1 MKMEKK
7 LYLLIVE
14 QELELVMDAIC
25 HTFGLENKGSGNT
38 IEASNGRMQL
48 GGSVFTKD
56 LEETQAF
63 FKEQMNAVWG
73 HFHGVDTEYT
83 DQKLNVL
90 YQIQGSGSF
99 VIVKYSCAEEDTVQE
114 TVLLEQLAGLLQRT
128 EGLLL
133 ADNGTRILDKELRL
147 ILSDEGDSELDMF
160 FPAEKKLPPD
170 FFDEAPPERV
180 ARRNR
185 SVEFLRGKGIYVTEW
200 LPLIEG
206 EEEAHFRT
214 VQEVAL
220 RAAAL
225 LTVALHAEVLMT
237 ESMDVKKARSYS
249 DNVTKTFGCNSAFS
263 PEEKAFLKNKSPEE
277 REVIRF
283 SWQYECLSVM
293 LWALG
298 LIEELSF
305 PDRICDVGAS
315 VRIMSGHNSLEKLIA
330 ASTLRSHDELLD
342 QADLI
347 YRMDWGCVDAR
358 IKGLPMPRKLEGGVV
373 MERHKCLNWLIGTD
387 NAEWDNVDVST

>member
-1 MKMEKK
+1 MENT

-14 QELELVMDAIC
+14 QKLEPVMDAFC
-25 HTFGLENKGSGNT
+25 QTFGLENKGLGNT
-38 IEASNGRMQL
+38 LTASNGRMEL
-48 GGSVFTKD
+48 AVSVFTKD

-63 FKEQMNAVWG
+63 CKEQMNAVWN
-73 HFHGVDTEYT
+73 HFYGVDTEYT
-83 DQKLNVL
+83 DHKLNVL

-99 VIVKYSCAEEDTVQE
+99 AIVKYSAADEEADQVTA
-114 TVLLEQLAGLLQRT
+114 LLEQLAGLLQKT

-147 ILSDEGDSELDMF
+147 ILSDEGESELDRF
-160 FPAEKKLPPD
+160 FPAEKRLPPD
-170 FFDEAPPERV
+170 FFDGAPLERV
-180 ARRNR
+180 ERRNR

-206 EEEAHFRT
+206 EEDAHFRT
-214 VQEVAL
+214 VREVAL

-225 LTVALHAEVLMT
+225 LAVALHAEVLMT

-249 DNVTKTFGCNSAFS
+249 DSITKAFGCKSAFS
-263 PEEKAFLKNKSPEE
+263 PEEKAFLKKKAPDQ
-277 REVIRF
+277 REGIRF
-283 SWQYECLSVM
+283 SWQYECLYVM

-305 PDRICDVGAS
+305 PDRICDVGAC
-315 VRIMSGHNSLEKLIA
+315 VRIMNEHDSLEKLIG
-330 ASTLRSHDELLD
+330 ASSLRSRQELLD
-342 QADLI
+342 EADLI

-373 MERHKCLNWLIGTD
+373 VERHKCLNWLIGVD
-387 NAEWDNVDVST
+387 NAEWDDVDIST

>member
-1 MKMEKK
+1 MEKK
-7 LYLLIVE
+7 LYLLVVE
-14 QELELVMDAIC
+14 QELELVMEAIC
-25 HTFGLENKGSGNT
+25 RAFGLENEGTGNT
-38 IEASNGRMQL
+38 IGASNGRVEL
-48 GGSVFTKD
+48 AVSVFTKD
-56 LEETQAF
+56 MEETQAF
-63 FKEQMNAVWG
+63 FKEQVNAVWG

-83 DQKLNVL
+83 DNKLNVL

-99 VIVKYSCAEEDTVQE
+99 VIVKYSCADEDTDQE
-114 TVLLEQLAGLLQRT
+114 TALLEQLAGLLQRT

-147 ILSDEGDSELDMF
+147 ILSDEGDSELDGF

-170 FFDEAPPERV
+170 FFDGAPPERV

-206 EEEAHFRT
+206 EEETRFRT
-214 VQEVAL
+214 VQEVAQ

-237 ESMDVKKARSYS
+237 QSMDVKKARSYS
-249 DNVTKTFGCNSAFS
+249 DSVTKAYGCKSAFS
-263 PEEKAFLKNKSPEE
+263 PEEQKFLKNKAPEE

-298 LIEELSF
+298 LIEELPF
-305 PDRICDVGAS
+305 PDRICDVGGS
-315 VRIMSGHNSLEKLIA
+315 VRIMSEHNSLEKLIG
-330 ASTLRSHDELLD
+330 ASTLRSHKELLD
-342 QADLI
+342 EADLI

-358 IKGLPMPRKLEGGVV
+358 IKGLPMPRELEGGVV
-373 MERHKCLNWLIGTD
+373 MERHKCLNWLIGSD